1 MSCHQWRTEVVE
13 VAVVSSDV
21 ETGGGRKPAAAA
33 AVYTTANSHNCSGVM
48 PDRV

>member
-1 MSCHQWRTEVVE
+1 MPSVE
-13 VAVVSSDV
+13 DGGRGGGGGDV
-21 ETGGGRKPAAAA
+21 ETGRGRKPAAA

>member
-13 VAVVSSDV
+13 VVSSDV
-21 ETGGGRKPAAAA
+21 ETGGGRKPAAA

>member
-13 VAVVSSDV
+13 VEVVSSDV

-33 AVYTTANSHNCSGVM
+33 VYTTANSSHNCSGVM